1 MTARDSKKHRSQREK
16 FRNDFFMATLG
27 GVEQA
32 QDNLNNQEVGEMT
45 LKESLQKLK
54 LANEGATA
62 SVTGS
67 ASFVDG
73 DDPNEEVK
81 IEVESDED
89 AHNMTT
95 AWLPVSTFEWMRQ
108 TLFGGGGDNET
119 ESSVTTEQ

>member
-1 MTARDSKKHRSQREK
+1 
-16 FRNDFFMATLG
+16 
-27 GVEQA
+27 
-32 QDNLNNQEVGEMT
+32 MT
-45 LKESLQKLK
+45 LKESLRKLK

-67 ASFVDG
+67 DG

-95 AWLPVSTFEWMRQ
+95 AWLPVSTFEWMK
-108 TLFGGGGDNET
+108 
-119 ESSVTTEQ
+119 